1 MNIFSQ
7 VAAEYKLMLGWF
19 WHSRFERGHRLR
31 SIHGSVYCGEKQTST
46 FLSLNT
52 FSELAQEH
60 WQLPYP
66 FQGIRCGGCRQPLV
80 PEPPHPSGCSARDQ
94 QTNPDLKYSKNV
106 IVIKESHKWGNNS
119 HTCSAFCVLLNEA
132 LKLNIYKAAVL
143 LLMEP
148 ARVKSDV
155 ICSVCQS
162 HGPALPQSR
171 SGSVNVFLGLN
182 CCFLHRHN
190 DLSLVSE

>member
-1 MNIFSQ
+1 MW
-7 VAAEYKLMLGWF
+7 G
-19 WHSRFERGHRLR
+19 LR
-31 SIHGSVYCGEKQTST
+31 SLGAGDSPWS
-46 FLSLNT
+46 LSLPI
-52 FSELAQEH
+52 LQGAQPETS
-60 WQLPYP
+60 
-66 FQGIRCGGCRQPLV
+66 RQIL
-80 PEPPHPSGCSARDQ
+80 
-94 QTNPDLKYSKNV
+94 TDLKYSKNV
-106 IVIKESHKWGNNS
+106 IVIKESHKRGNNS
-119 HTCSAFCVLLNEA
+119 HTCSAFCVLLNKA

-171 SGSVNVFLGLN
+171 SGSVNVFVGLN